1 MLPIAF
7 GLIVFFC
14 LLVGAVAFLVCVLIP
29 PSRRYAL
36 SVALWFASWGPCAVA
51 LMLLAG
57 LALVAEAFA
66 TKGADLQSR
75 HMPRLISTFGWGY
88 LIVGVLCT
96 ACVATVAA
104 WVHQF
109 VVRRF
114 TFALFRLYA
123 TLVVAGIGSVFGW
136 SLSWWMLMRD
146 VPRTWVWSLLGMAVL
161 IAGFGVIAWKGA
173 RGLRGDAPTK
183 LSWISKEEFSGS

>member
-1 MLPIAF
+1 MLPVAF

-14 LLVGAVAFLVCVLIP
+14 LLVGAVAFLVCVLLP
-29 PSRRYAL
+29 PFRRYAL
-36 SVALWFASWGPCAVA
+36 SVALWFASWGPCAIS

-57 LALVAEAFA
+57 LALVAEAS
-66 TKGADLQSR
+66 TIKSEGLQLA
-75 HMPRLISTFGWGY
+75 HIQKLLSTFGWGY
-88 LIVGVLCT
+88 LIVGVVCT

-136 SLSWWMLMRD
+136 SLSWWMLTMD
-146 VPRTWVWSLLGMAVL
+146 VPRTWVWSLLGMVL
-161 IAGFGVIAWKGA
+161 LVIAFGAAAWKGA